1 MPPPR
6 ARRHTMPLY
15 AQAASTLRGE
25 IEAGTWTVGQQIP
38 AIDDLAAR
46 FGVARATM
54 RQAIELLESEG
65 LIRRHHGLGTFVE
78 CDPREQRWLPL
89 ASDWQ
94 SFVKMVEPLQPKP
107 ILVEAAERQPRLQDG
122 EGRPASAYQHIRR
135 VHYRNDE
142 PFCLIDIHLAADIY
156 LLAPEKFRTQIVV
169 PLLAGMPDVTIGKV
183 HQTLTVDGAG
193 QEAAERL
200 DLPLGA
206 PVAAVRRTIC
216 DPAGICIYL
225 ADIIYRG
232 DVVRLEIDLS
242 PHPESPSA
250 DRFP

>member
-1 MPPPR
+1 MPPSR

-15 AQAASTLRGE
+15 AQVATTLRGE
-25 IEAGTWTVGQQIP
+25 IEAGVWAVGQQIP
-38 AIDDLAAR
+38 AIDDLATR

-54 RQAIELLESEG
+54 RQSIELLEGEG
-65 LIRRHHGLGTFVE
+65 LIRRRHGLGTFVE
-78 CDPREQRWLPL
+78 SEPREQRWLPL
-89 ASDWQ
+89 ASDWA
-94 SFVKMVEPLQPKP
+94 SFIKMIEPLQPKP
-107 ILVEAAERQPRLQDG
+107 ILVEAAHQQPRILEG
-122 EGRPASAYQHIRR
+122 EGRQAGGYQRIRR

-142 PFCLIDIHLAADIY
+142 PFCLIEIHLATDIY
-156 LLAPEKFRTQIVV
+156 RLAPEKFRTQIVV
-169 PLLAGMPDVTIGKV
+169 PLLAEMAEVEIGKV

-206 PVAAVRRTIC
+206 PVASVRRTIC
-216 DPAGICIYL
+216 DRAGTCIYL

-242 PHPESPSA
+242 PRT
-250 DRFP
+250 D